1 MSSRRRSRGLS
12 LIEVVVFIVVLGLG
26 LAGIVMLFGQVTK
39 ASPDPVVR
47 KQALAL
53 AESMMEEVLLR
64 GFTFCDPDNPNVFTA
79 TAATVAQCPGTPG
92 VEAIGPE
99 TGETR
104 YADPRFDNVSDYD
117 GFAMAGASIN
127 DITNAPIGGLG
138 GYAVSV
144 SVAEITGGEL
154 PIFATTADALRV
166 TVTATGPLGVS
177 VTLQAYRTRYAP
189 NNP

>member
-1 MSSRRRSRGLS
+1 MSNRRRAGGLS

-26 LAGIVMLFGQVTK
+26 LAAIVTLFGQLTK
-39 ASPDPVVR
+39 ASPHPVVR

-64 GFTFCDPDNPNVFTA
+64 AFTFCDPDNANVFTA
-79 TAATVAQCPGTPG
+79 TAATVAQCPGSPG
-92 VEAIGPE
+92 IEAIGPE

-104 YADPRFDNVSDYD
+104 YADPLFDNVSDYD
-117 GFAMAGASIN
+117 TFSMSGASIK
-127 DITNAPIGGLG
+127 DITNTMIDGLG
-138 GYAVSV
+138 AYSV
-144 SVAEITGGEL
+144 SVGVAQITGGEL
-154 PIFATTADALRV
+154 PSIADTTDALRV